1 MHRSHTRS
9 TIRLGTV
16 ALSFLLAALLLS
28 SVLTAAAQTE
38 SRDDEAALHAAFASL
53 RTTFVE
59 EVPTPLQPA
68 FLAKVDAAEI
78 ALLLPAVQAARE
90 EARARDCAA
99 QQILEALHHQVQ
111 GVDTPGRVRVV
122 FPSDGA
128 TRITGAIE
136 AVVAQL
142 ACPRGT

>member
-1 MHRSHTRS
+1 MHRSMSLQTTRRG
-9 TIRLGTV
+9 IV
-16 ALSFLLAALLLS
+16 AMILALVALLLS
-28 SVLTAAAQTE
+28 PGLTVSAQTE
-38 SRDDEAALHAAFASL
+38 TRDEATLRAAFAAL
-53 RTTFVE
+53 RTTIVE

-90 EARARDCAA
+90 EARASDCAA

-128 TRITGAIE
+128 TRITGAIDG
-136 AVVAQL
+136 VVAQL
-142 ACPRGT
+142 ACPRGA